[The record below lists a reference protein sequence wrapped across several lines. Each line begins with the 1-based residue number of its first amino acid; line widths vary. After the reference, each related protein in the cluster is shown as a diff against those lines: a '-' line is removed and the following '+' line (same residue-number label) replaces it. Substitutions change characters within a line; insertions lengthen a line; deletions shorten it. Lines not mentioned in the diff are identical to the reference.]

1 MTQQDQTPTKMTLT
15 PEDQAWLDAYRRELD
30 QKFPGLVEQ
39 IILFGSKARGT
50 ATPDS
55 DLDLLVVIKDGDWWL
70 KRDVRRCG
78 YRLAVAT
85 EVVPSI
91 MVFTAAEWG
100 SYAARRAPFYRTVSR
115 DGASIS

>member
-1 MTQQDQTPTKMTLT
+1 MSLKLT
-15 PEDQAWLDAYRRELD
+15 GEDQAWLDAYRRE
-30 QKFPGLVEQ
+30 
-39 IILFGSKARGT
+39 
-50 ATPDS
+50 
-55 DLDLLVVIKDGDWWL
+55 LLVVIKDGDWWL

-91 MVFTAAEWG
+91 MVFTATEWG

-115 DGASIS
+115 DGVSIS

>member
-1 MTQQDQTPTKMTLT
+1 MSLKLT
-15 PEDQAWLDAYRRELD
+15 GEDQAWLDAYRRELD

-91 MVFTAAEWG
+91 MVFTAPDW
-100 SYAARRAPFYRTVSR
+100 AAYEKRRAPFYRTVAR
-115 DGASIS
+115 DGVVVS